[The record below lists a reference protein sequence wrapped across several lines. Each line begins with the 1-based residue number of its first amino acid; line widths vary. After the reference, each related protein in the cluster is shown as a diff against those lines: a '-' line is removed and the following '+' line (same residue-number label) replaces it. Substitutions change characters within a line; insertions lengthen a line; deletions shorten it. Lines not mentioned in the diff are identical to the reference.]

1 MRTIQGS
8 DRVRKGVMGVVTVLL
23 VIGVGSSITSVP
35 MLFAVPTYYAQFKD
49 TAGLNVGDKVQIAG
63 VDVGTVTSMDI
74 NGDKV
79 EIGYTLGGREI
90 GTESRAAIRTDTLL
104 GRKNIQVEPRGDQI
118 LQPRAFLPVEQTQTP
133 YQIYDAFLD
142 VTRASQGW
150 DTQAVKQSLNVL
162 SETVDQTAPHLSAAL
177 KGVQEFSDSLGK
189 RDDQLK
195 ALLANAGKI
204 ATVLGDRSAQ
214 VNALLVNTQTLLS
227 AVNERRQA
235 VSVLLERI
243 SAVSHQVSGFIDD
256 NPNLNTVL
264 TQLQTVSTVLNERR
278 NELADTISL
287 AGKFMIS
294 LAEALSSGPYFKV
307 VLANLLPPTLL
318 QPFVD
323 AAFKKRGI
331 DPEQFWRNSG
341 LPAFQFPDPNGERF
355 ENGAPPPAPRVLEG
369 TPEFPG
375 PAVPPGSP
383 CSYTPPADGLPRP
396 GNPLPCA
403 DLSVGPYG
411 DNPYGPNYHG
421 PVGVQTSEPD
431 PHGLGP
437 TPGIPSAA
445 IPGQLPPNVPGAPA
459 PPLAPGP
466 PGARTVPVGPPGVP
480 APPGPTPGRAVPAPI
495 LPGPPPPPG
504 PGQQL
509 SPAGTLPLPGNPP
522 FLPPGSQQGGVQ

>member
-8 DRVRKGVMGVVTVLL
+8 DRVRKGLMGVATVAL

-35 MLFAVPTYYAQFKD
+35 MLFAVPKYYAEFRD
-49 TAGLNVGDKVQIAG
+49 TAGLNIGDKVQIAG
-63 VDVGTVTSMDI
+63 VDVGEVTSMDI
-74 NGDKV
+74 RGDKV

-90 GTESRAAIRTDTLL
+90 GTESRAAIRTDTIL
-104 GRKNIQVEPRGDQI
+104 GRKNIQVEPRGAQT
-118 LQPRAFLPVEQTQTP
+118 LQPRGFLPVEQTQTP

-142 VTRASQGW
+142 VTRATQGW

-162 SETVDQTAPHLSAAL
+162 SETVDQSAPHLSAAL
-177 KGVQEFSDSLGK
+177 KGVQEFSDTLGQ
-189 RDDQLK
+189 RDEQLK
-195 ALLANAGKI
+195 ELLANAGKI
-204 ATVLGDRSAQ
+204 ASVLGDRSTQ
-214 VNALLVNTQTLLS
+214 FNALLVNAQTLLS
-227 AVNERRQA
+227 AVNDRRYA

-243 SAVSHQVSGFIDD
+243 STVSHQISGFIDD

-294 LAEALSSGPYFKV
+294 LAEAVATGPYFKV

-355 ENGAPPPAPRVLEG
+355 ENGAPPPAPQVLEG

-396 GNPLPCA
+396 DNPLPCA
-403 DLSVGPYG
+403 DLTQGPYG
-411 DNPYGPNYHG
+411 PVPGGYPP
-421 PVGVQTSEPD
+421 PVGVQTSAPNA
-431 PHGLGP
+431 HGP
-437 TPGIPSAA
+437 AAAPGVSSSA
-445 IPGQLPPNVPGAPA
+445 IPGQLPPAVPGIPGPA
-459 PPLAPGP
+459 PVEGP
-466 PGARTVPVGPPGVP
+466 PGGRTVPVGPPGVP
-480 APPGPTPGRAVPAPI
+480 APAGPIPSRAAPAPV

-509 SPAGTLPLPGNPP
+509 SPAGTGPLPGNPP
-522 FLPPGSQQGGVQ
+522 FLPPGSQGG